1 MQRHGGGRGEAG
13 YPSLPC
19 PQRCVGGLLMRMFV
33 VSVIGL
39 AGLVSLFVFC
49 QPLRDR
55 ARAAVLGQGTMA
67 LSSSTSAEPKA
78 DAGGPAEPADAAG
91 SST

>member
-1 MQRHGGGRGEAG
+1 
-13 YPSLPC
+13 
-19 PQRCVGGLLMRMFV
+19 MRMFV

-49 QPLRDR
+49 QPLRDK
-55 ARAAVLGQGTMA
+55 AKTAMLGQGTMA
-67 LSSSTSAEPKA
+67 LSGSASVHPEG
-78 DAGGPAEPADAAG
+78 DGGVRAQPAEPAG